1 MVLAFFLARVLGEAT
16 GLPGVWAAV
25 FLSGTLGALVGRI
38 VSRYPLAETWP
49 AFFLLAYL
57 VSLEVAPSLMMA
69 SAAVTLAAFA
79 LNGWIETDSQQL
91 AALKTAARH
100 QLALIIAATTA
111 GLFFL
116 LYVGTLAP
124 DVLPADSGELQT
136 VATQLGVAHPP
147 GFPLY
152 VMAAHL
158 FTRALQFVEPAY
170 AVNLFSAV
178 TSALTAGIVYY
189 AGYRLTHRHLAG
201 LIAAVALGTATT
213 FWSQATTANVR
224 SLTGLFAALI
234 LYSLIEFRNA
244 TREKNQPAVDRW
256 LAVTALLMGLGLTH
270 HVSLGF
276 LIAIGL
282 VFILLSDSR
291 IIRQPKRWLRP
302 IGFGLLGF
310 LPLLYLPLRAG
321 ADVRGATAGLST
333 LSGFAEHVLATG
345 FRGDLFYF
353 TAPSDLWL
361 RLGIMGNVMAFQF
374 HWVLLVG
381 IFGGLLFLAL
391 RDKPLAWLL
400 GGTFIIFVLVAA
412 TYRAP
417 QTVEYMIP
425 AYIPAVLMLGVAVAG
440 LLGLDKSRFGNLG
453 QVIAAAGTA
462 VLLVVA
468 ISQLPGHISASGARH
483 ESTSAREDAE
493 TLLNDAP
500 MDSVILAHWHW
511 VTPLW
516 YLQEV
521 EGQRP
526 DVEIRFV
533 FPEGEPY
540 ETTWERRIR
549 ESFQS
554 GRPVVTTYVPGIPLA
569 DLPIP
574 EPLSESLLYPQE
586 TRTELPPGY
595 VPVELP
601 LGADVLIRGY
611 QLDRPEVQPGQE
623 LVLTL
628 AWQPLSGQSEGQPLY
643 IHLVGEDGKLYG
655 QADQTVIAA
664 EGITLSQ
671 FRITPR
677 PTTPSGLAELIA
689 GIPATDASN
698 DNRQVLVDVDIM
710 PATDQPFTHRSI
722 RRRLFAESGETLVG
736 YDWDHTVPGQPRLY
750 LHWQTEGGTARTDAV
765 DDPVTYL
772 ANLPPY
778 RGPWGVPVETWSL
791 TRGRESDHY
800 VPFGRGIVWTGR
812 SMMGKNPAIADTFVL
827 EQVFHSSQPVN
838 RDYVVSVRLIG
849 LEPDGFHW
857 SWWDLQDSIPAM
869 GAIPTLKW
877 IDGSRVVSPHQMTVQ
892 PSATPGQTITAA
904 LTLYDAFTNR
914 PLPVLDERITAEFAW
929 VPLGWGRIEE

>member
-1 MVLAFFLARVLGEAT
+1 VLGVFLARVLGEAT

-25 FLSGTLGALVGRI
+25 FLSGILGAIIGRI

-57 VSLEVAPSLMMA
+57 ISFEAAPSLMMA
-69 SAAVTLAAFA
+69 SAAVTLVAFA
-79 LNGWIETDSQQL
+79 LNGWIDSDSQQSV
-91 AALKTAARH
+91 AFKTNIHNR
-100 QLALIIAATTA
+100 LALAIAATII

-116 LYVGTLAP
+116 LYVATLAP

-136 VATQLGVAHPP
+136 VAAQLGVAHPP

-152 VMAAHL
+152 VMVAHL

-189 AGYRLTHRHLAG
+189 TGYRLTHRHLAG
-201 LIAAVALGTATT
+201 IIAAVALGTATT

-224 SLTGLFAALI
+224 SLTGLLAALI
-234 LYSLIEFRNA
+234 LLSLIEFRSA
-244 TREKNQPAVDRW
+244 TREKNQPATDRW
-256 LAVTALLMGLGLTH
+256 LAVTALLMGLGLAH

-276 LIAIGL
+276 LIAVGLLLILMSDRGL
-282 VFILLSDSR
+282 VH
-291 IIRQPKRWLRP
+291 QPRRWLRP
-302 IGFGLLGF
+302 IAFALLGL

-321 ADVRGATAGLST
+321 ADVRGATAGLAT
-333 LSGFAEHVLATG
+333 LAGFAEHALATG

-353 TAPSDLWL
+353 TKPSDLWL

-381 IFGGLLFLAL
+381 MLGGLLILVF
-391 RDKPLAWLL
+391 RDKRLAWLL
-400 GGTFIIFVLVAA
+400 GGTFIIYVLVAA

-425 AYIPAVLMLGVAVAG
+425 AYVPAALLLGVAVSG
-440 LLGLDKSRFGNLG
+440 LLDLNKSRFGTVG
-453 QVIAAAGTA
+453 RVVAVGGTA
-462 VLLVVA
+462 VIFVAA
-468 ISQLPGHISASGARH
+468 ISQLPGHSSASGARH
-483 ESTSAREDAE
+483 ESASAREDAE
-493 TLLNDAP
+493 TLLNGAP
-500 MDSVILAHWHW
+500 IDSVLLAHWHW

-540 ETTWERRIR
+540 VTTWERRIR

-554 GRPVVTTYVPGIPLA
+554 GRPVVTTYVPGSPLA
-569 DLPIP
+569 GLPVP
-574 EPLSESLLYPQE
+574 EPLSEWLLYPQE
-586 TRTELPPGY
+586 TRTALPPGY
-595 VPVELP
+595 VPAELR
-601 LGADVLIRGY
+601 LGSEMLILGY
-611 QLDRPEVQPGQE
+611 KLNWPEVEPGHE
-623 LVLTL
+623 LVLDL
-628 AWQPLSGQSEGQPLY
+628 AWRPLSTQSDGQPIY
-643 IHLVGEDGKLYG
+643 IHLLDEDGTLYG
-655 QADQTVIAA
+655 QADQIINAA

-677 PTTPSGLAELIA
+677 LTTPPGPAQLMA
-689 GIPATDASN
+689 GIPATTELN
-698 DNRQVLVDVDIM
+698 DTRQALTDVVIT
-710 PATDQPFTHRSI
+710 PAANQPFSQHPI
-722 RRRLFAESGETLVG
+722 DRRVIAEGWGALVG
-736 YDWDHTVPGQPRLY
+736 YDWDYTMPGRSRLY
-750 LHWQTEGGTARTDAV
+750 LHWRTAGDFARTDAV
-765 DDPVTYL
+765 DDLPAYV

-778 RGPWGVPVETWSL
+778 RGPWGIPIDDWSFP
-791 TRGRESDHY
+791 RDRNSGYY
-800 VPFGRGIVWTGR
+800 VPFGQGIVWTGK
-812 SMMGKNPAIADTFVL
+812 SISGTTPPVGETLVL
-827 EQVFHSSQPVN
+827 EQVFHSSWPIN

-849 LEPDGFHW
+849 LQPDGLHW
-857 SWWDLQDSIPAM
+857 AWWDLQDSIPAM

-877 IDGSRVVSPHQMTVQ
+877 IKGSRVMSPHQVTVQ
-892 PSATPGQTITAA
+892 PSATTGQPLTAA

-914 PLPVLDERITAEFAW
+914 PLPILDERITAEFAW
-929 VPLGWGRIEE
+929 LPLGWGQIED

>member
-1 MVLAFFLARVLGEAT
+1 MFLARVLGEAT

-25 FLSGTLGALVGRI
+25 FLSGILGAIVGRT
-38 VSRYPLAETWP
+38 VSRYPLVETWP

-57 VSLEVAPSLMMA
+57 ISLEISPSLMMA

-79 LNGWIETDSQQL
+79 LNGWIESGSQRSV
-91 AALKTAARH
+91 AFKTNIYNR
-100 QLALIIAATTA
+100 LALTIAATIA

-116 LYVGTLAP
+116 LYVVTLAP

-136 VATQLGVAHPP
+136 VAAQLGVAHPP

-152 VMAAHL
+152 VMVVHL
-158 FTRALQFVEPAY
+158 FTRTLQFVEPAY

-201 LIAAVALGTATT
+201 IIAAVALGTATT

-234 LYSLIEFRNA
+234 LLSLIEFRSA
-244 TREKNQPAVDRW
+244 TREMNQPAADRW
-256 LAVTALLMGLGLTH
+256 LAVSALLMGLGLTH

-276 LIAIGL
+276 LIAVGL
-282 VFILLSDSR
+282 VFILLCDSLLV
-291 IIRQPKRWLRP
+291 RQPKRWLRP

-321 ADVRGATAGLST
+321 ADVRGATAGLAT

-353 TAPSDLWL
+353 TTPPDLWL

-374 HWVLLVG
+374 HWILLVG
-381 IFGGLLFLAL
+381 MFGGLLFLAL
-391 RDKPLAWLL
+391 RDKQLAWLL
-400 GGTFIIFVLVAA
+400 GGTFIIYVLVAA

-425 AYIPAVLMLGVAVAG
+425 AYVPAVLLLGVAVSG
-440 LLGLDKSRFGNLG
+440 LLDLNKSRFGIFG
-453 QVIAAAGTA
+453 RVIAVGGTA
-462 VLLVVA
+462 LIFVAA
-468 ISQLPGHISASGARH
+468 ISQMPGHSSASGAGH

-493 TLLNDAP
+493 TLLNGAP
-500 MDSVILAHWHW
+500 IDSVLLAHWHW

-516 YLQEV
+516 YFQEV

-526 DVEIRFV
+526 DVEIRFI

-554 GRPVVTTYVPGIPLA
+554 GRPVVTTYVPGSPLA
-569 DLPIP
+569 GLPVP
-574 EPLSESLLYPQE
+574 EPLSEWFLYPQE
-586 TRTELPPGY
+586 TRTELPPGF
-595 VPVELP
+595 VPVEWR
-601 LGADVLIRGY
+601 LGSEVLILGY
-611 QLDRPEVQPGQE
+611 QLDRLNVEPGQE
-623 LVLTL
+623 LVLDL
-628 AWQPLSGQSEGQPLY
+628 AWRPLSGQSESGQPLY
-643 IHLVGEDGKLYG
+643 IHLVGEDGMLYG
-655 QADQTVIAA
+655 QADQAVFAA
-664 EGITLSQ
+664 EGMTLSQ

-677 PTTPSGLAELIA
+677 LTTPSGPAELMA
-689 GIPATDASN
+689 GIPSMSGSN
-698 DNRQVLVDVDIM
+698 DTRRALADIVII
-710 PATDQPFTHRSI
+710 PAVDQPFTHHSI
-722 RRRLFAESGETLVG
+722 DRRVIADGGDTLVG
-736 YDWDHTVPGQPRLY
+736 YDWDHTLPGRSRLY
-750 LHWQTEGGTARTDAV
+750 LHWRTARDFARTDAV
-765 DDPVTYL
+765 DDLPAYL
-772 ANLPPY
+772 ANLPAY
-778 RGPWGVPVETWSL
+778 RGPWGIPVENWSFP
-791 TRGRESDHY
+791 RGRETGYY
-800 VPFGRGIVWTGR
+800 VPFGQGIVWSGNLMSGTTPSVGE
-812 SMMGKNPAIADTFVL
+812 SLVL
-827 EQVFHSSQPVN
+827 EQVFHSSQPMN

-849 LEPDGFHW
+849 LLPDGFHW
-857 SWWDLQDSIPAM
+857 AWWDLEDSIPAM

-877 IDGSRVVSPHQMTVQ
+877 IEGSRVLSPHQVTVQ
-892 PSATPGQTITAA
+892 PSGTPGQPLTAA

-914 PLPVLDERITAEFAW
+914 PLPILDERITAEFAW
-929 VPLGWGRIEE
+929 VPLGWGQIEE

>member
-1 MVLAFFLARVLGEAT
+1 VLGFFLARVLGEAT

-25 FLSGTLGALVGRI
+25 FLSGILGAIVGRT
-38 VSRYPLAETWP
+38 VSRYPLGETWP

-57 VSLEVAPSLMMA
+57 VSLEVVPSLMVA
-69 SAAVTLAAFA
+69 SAVATLVAFI
-79 LNGWIETDSQQL
+79 LNGWIASGSPQL
-91 AALKTAARH
+91 TALEPTSRNRTA
-100 QLALIIAATTA
+100 LVIAATIA

-136 VATQLGVAHPP
+136 VGAQLGVAHPP

-158 FTRALQFVEPAY
+158 FTRALPFVEPAY
-170 AVNLFSAV
+170 AVNFFSAV
-178 TSALTAGIVYY
+178 TGALTAGIVYY

-201 LIAAVALGTATT
+201 LIAAIALGTATT

-234 LYSLIEFRNA
+234 LLSLIEFRNA
-244 TREKNQPAVDRW
+244 TREKNQPATDRW
-256 LAVTALLMGLGLTH
+256 LAVTTLLMGLGLTH

-276 LIAIGL
+276 LIAVGL

-291 IIRQPKRWLRP
+291 LVRQPGRWLRP

-321 ADVRGATAGLST
+321 TNVRGATAGLAT
-333 LSGFAEHVLATG
+333 LSGFVEHVLATG

-374 HWVLLVG
+374 QWVLLVG
-381 IFGGLLFLAL
+381 MFGGLLVLLL
-391 RDKPLAWLL
+391 RDKQLAWLL
-400 GGTFIIFVLVAA
+400 GGTFIIFAMVAA

-425 AYIPAVLMLGVAVAG
+425 AYIPAALMLGVAVSG
-440 LLGLDKSRFGNLG
+440 LLGLDRNRFGIFG
-453 QVIAAAGTA
+453 QVIPAAGTA
-462 VLLVVA
+462 VLLVA
-468 ISQLPGHISASGARH
+468 AFSQLPGHISASGAHH
-483 ESTSAREDAE
+483 ESNSARQEVE
-493 TLLNDAP
+493 TLLNVAP
-500 MDSVILAHWHW
+500 MDSILLAHWHW

-521 EGQRP
+521 EGLRP

-540 ETTWERRIR
+540 ESTWERRIR
-549 ESFQS
+549 ESFQL
-554 GRPVVTTYVPGIPLA
+554 GRPVVTTYVPGSPLA

-586 TRTELPPGY
+586 TRTELPSGY
-595 VPVELP
+595 VPVEWR
-601 LGADVLIRGY
+601 LGSEVLILGY
-611 QLDRPEVQPGQE
+611 QLDRPNVEPGQE
-623 LVLTL
+623 LVLDL
-628 AWQPLSGQSEGQPLY
+628 AWRPLNVQSESGQPLY

-655 QADQTVIAA
+655 QADQTVFAA

-677 PTTPSGLAELIA
+677 LTTPSGLAGLIA
-689 GIPATDASN
+689 GIPVISGSN
-698 DNRQVLVDVDIM
+698 DTRQALGDVDIM
-710 PATDQPFTHRSI
+710 PATDQPYTHRSI
-722 RRRLFAESGETLVG
+722 RRRLFAESGDTLVG
-736 YDWDHTVPGQPRLY
+736 YDWDHTLSGQPRLY
-750 LHWQTEGGTARTDAV
+750 LHWQTESDTARTDAV
-765 DDPVTYL
+765 DDPLTYL

-778 RGPWGVPVETWSL
+778 RGPWGVPVESWSL
-791 TRGRESDHY
+791 PRGRESGHY
-800 VPFGRGIVWTGR
+800 IPFGRGIVWVGR
-812 SMMGKNPAIADTFVL
+812 SMMGNNPAIGDSFVL
-827 EQVFHSSQPVN
+827 EQVFHSSQPIN

-892 PSATPGQTITAA
+892 PSATPGQALTAA

-929 VPLGWGRIEE
+929 VPLGWGKIE